1 MKIHSF
7 RRLRT
12 WAQVNTVNH
21 KIELREFTVDTMR
34 IGWSNVSCLGEQRLG
49 TRLILR
55 VNPKTKQIDV
65 QSGEGICR
73 YYINEKRKSVE
84 NDFSAG
90 KLFVIPRL
98 FTKKS
103 FLNFN
108 KYNFSERYGMHKAQ

>member
-1 MKIHSF
+1 MGSGEHSKPQDRITRVHCWHNEDWMKQRFS
-7 RRLRT
+7 
-12 WAQVNTVNH
+12 
-21 KIELREFTVDTMR
+21 
-34 IGWSNVSCLGEQRLG
+34 LGEQRLG

>member
-1 MKIHSF
+1 MKQRFS
-7 RRLRT
+7 
-12 WAQVNTVNH
+12 
-21 KIELREFTVDTMR
+21 
-34 IGWSNVSCLGEQRLG
+34 LGEQRLG

-90 KLFVIPRL
+90 KLFVIPRF

-103 FLNFN
+103 FSCVKQGEWDEGGGGLVISSNVL
-108 KYNFSERYGMHKAQ
+108 AL